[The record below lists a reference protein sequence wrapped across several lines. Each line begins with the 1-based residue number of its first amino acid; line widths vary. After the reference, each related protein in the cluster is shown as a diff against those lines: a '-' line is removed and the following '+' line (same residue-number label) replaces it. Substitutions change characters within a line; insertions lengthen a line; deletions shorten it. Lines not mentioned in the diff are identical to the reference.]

1 MKNTLLCH
9 CPEAARHCGAQ
20 RRSSLPRSGPSLC
33 GSAALVLALAL
44 VSARAET
51 VAIANAADWASFAS
65 RVNAGETTLCAEMTA
80 DVTLGPDAPRVGTT
94 ESTAWRGE
102 FDGGGHTLRVNW
114 TFSGTAYAAPFA
126 ITAGCTIHNL
136 CIAGSIVTD
145 TKYAGGFI
153 GWARPGNVL
162 FERCRS
168 SVSLTITVA
177 GEACCGGF
185 LGRTYWAISSITFRD
200 CVFDGSILGTDA
212 TDCGG
217 FAVNSFQDPK
227 LYFYRC
233 LFDPGAISVS
243 STGSKTFAPSYLD
256 DHVFI
261 TGSGYSGYYTRTL
274 GAAQGTAASG
284 MSVDDLVAALGSNW
298 TNVNGRAAL
307 ALFPNPPV
315 EPEPAVF
322 GFAYQGALRDA
333 QGNALQALEHTVEFR
348 LYGQAA
354 GGEPLWGR
362 SHAVT
367 LDTNGL
373 FNVALS
379 DESGDAIEGVVSN
392 GLASALAANS
402 GSPLYLGLT
411 VAGSGAE
418 ISPRQKILAV
428 PFATYATDAS
438 TASGD
443 LAVAGAVTAATANV
457 AGETDVPAASI
468 GGAVSAGSISSA
480 GGTTIGGDLSVDN
493 AIFGFGEFPLGAIVL
508 WSGSSDNIPD
518 GWALCNGN
526 TVNDRKTPDLRDRF
540 VPGAG
545 GGYTVGTTGGEAT
558 HKLTV
563 AEMPSHKH
571 TYSFK
576 GADLD
581 LSWVNHNYFY
591 SQFEQY
597 SGNGRDGYTDY
608 TGGDKPHENRP
619 PYYALCYIM
628 RVR

>member
-1 MKNTLLCH
+1 MRNLMKTFVT
-9 CPEAARHCGAQ
+9 RH
-20 RRSSLPRSGPSLC
+20 SSLVT
-33 GSAALVLALAL
+33 ALALAL
-44 VSARAET
+44 VSAPVGAET
-51 VAIANAADWASFAS
+51 VQIASAADWATFAN

-80 DVTLGPDAPRVGTT
+80 DVTLGNAAPRVGTT
-94 ESTAWRGE
+94 EATAWAGE

-114 TFSGTAYAAPFA
+114 TFSNTIFAAPFA
-126 ITAGCTIHNL
+126 ITAGCTIRDL
-136 CIAGSIVTD
+136 CVAGSIVTD

-153 GWARPGNVL
+153 GWAKPGTVL

-168 SVSLTITVA
+168 CVSLTTTVA
-177 GEACCGGF
+177 GDASCGGF

-200 CVFDGSILGTDA
+200 CVFDGSILGADA
-212 TDCGG
+212 TGCGG
-217 FAVNSFQDPK
+217 FAVNAFQDPK
-227 LYFYRC
+227 LYFQRC
-233 LFDPGAISVS
+233 LFDPSSVSVS

-256 DHVFI
+256 DHVFVQ
-261 TGSGYSGYYTRTL
+261 GGAYSGYYTRTL
-274 GAAQGTAASG
+274 GAAQGTDASAV
-284 MSVDDLVAALGSNW
+284 STDALVAALGSNW
-298 TNVNGRAAL
+298 TNVDGKVCL
-307 ALFPNPPV
+307 VLFPVPPV

-333 QGNALQALEHTVEFR
+333 QGHALPSLEHTVEFR
-348 LYGQAA
+348 LYSQAA

-379 DESGDAIEGVVSN
+379 DSAGGAIEGVVSN
-392 GLASALAANS
+392 GLVSALAVNA
-402 GSPLYLGLT
+402 GSPLYLGLM

-428 PFATYATDAS
+428 PFATYAADTSA
-438 TASGD
+438 ASGN
-443 LAVAGAVTAATANV
+443 LAVARRVSASTANV
-457 AGETDVPAASI
+457 AGETDVPSAAITS
-468 GGAVSAGSISSA
+468 AAEAGSLSSA
-480 GGTTIGGDLSVDN
+480 GGTSVGGNLSV
-493 AIFGFGEFPLGAIVL
+493 AGSISGFGAFPIGAIVL
-508 WSGSSDNIPD
+508 WSGSIDTIPD

-526 TVNDRKTPDLRDRF
+526 TVNGRKTPDLRDRF

-545 GGYTVGTTGGEAT
+545 GGYAVGAKGGEAS
-558 HKLTV
+558 HQLTV
-563 AEMPSHKH
+563 AELPSHNH
-571 TYSFK
+571 SYSFK

-581 LSWVNHNYFY
+581 LSWKDHNYFY
-591 SQFEQY
+591 NQSEKY
-597 SGNGRDGYTDY
+597 SGNSNVAYTDN